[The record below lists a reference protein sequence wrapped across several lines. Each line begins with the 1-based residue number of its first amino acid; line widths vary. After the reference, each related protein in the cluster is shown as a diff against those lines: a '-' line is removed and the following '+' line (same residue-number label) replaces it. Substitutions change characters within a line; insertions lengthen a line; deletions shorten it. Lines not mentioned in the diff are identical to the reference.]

1 MSKIKD
7 FVITFKNYIIAAV
20 CIILALILTL
30 VSVSMENNLSA
41 QTIADRWDD
50 ETQYTEVSVFFS
62 REANFNKN
70 SLAGVRNT
78 VRQKVDE
85 SVALED
91 VNGRY
96 FIDTYS
102 TQATME
108 VYNKG
113 KKVEARAFGV
123 GGDFFLFHP
132 IELVDGNYFDEL
144 TDPNEDGIILDEN
157 LAWQLFGAT
166 KVTGMS
172 VTLGDRTY
180 PVRGVVKQEDGVFS
194 EAVNETVATIYM
206 QYSALE
212 REMGTET
219 QLNIDSY
226 EALII
231 DPVKNFALNA
241 VTEGVSTT
249 VGVDEKNFHIVE
261 NSKRFSVGYKL
272 KHLKTLFLDSMNL
285 KGIVLP
291 YWENK
296 ARGVEQVTLLLFVLT
311 VLLLIYPVV
320 YLGSKLIKLLI
331 NLWGRF
337 VTPLLNRGKDKIAS
351 IFS

>member
-1 MSKIKD
+1 MSKLKD

-20 CIILALILTL
+20 CIILALILIA
-30 VSVSMENNLSA
+30 VSMHMENSLSA

-62 REANFNKN
+62 REAGFNRN
-70 SLAGVRNT
+70 SLGGVRNT

-85 SVALED
+85 SVALDD

-102 TQATME
+102 TQTTLQI
-108 VYNKG
+108 YNKA
-113 KKVEARAFGV
+113 KSVEARAFGV

-157 LAWQLFGAT
+157 LAWQLFGAIDVAGMN
-166 KVTGMS
+166 VTI
-172 VTLGDRTY
+172 GDRTY
-180 PVRGVVKQEDGVFS
+180 LVRGVVKQEDGMFS
-194 EAVNETVATIYM
+194 EAINETVATVYM

-212 REMGTET
+212 REAGQEA
-219 QLNIDSY
+219 QLNLDSY

-231 DPVKNFALNA
+231 DPVKEFALNA
-241 VTEGVSTT
+241 VTEGVKTT
-249 VGVDEKNFHIVE
+249 VGVDEKNFHIIE
-261 NSKRFSVGYKL
+261 NSKRFTVAYKL

-285 KGIVLP
+285 KGIILP

-296 ARGVEQVTLLLFVLT
+296 ARGVEQITLLLFVLT
-311 VLLLIYPVV
+311 VLLLVYPVV
-320 YLGSKLIKLLI
+320 YLGYKLIKLI
-331 NLWGRF
+331 RYLWGRF
-337 VTPLLNRGKDKIAS
+337 VTPILNRGK
-351 IFS
+351 